1 MQIDLNAGGT
11 MATIDKHVDKEIIET
26 GRIPDSNDFIQDN
39 DICDLVIEEQEKISE
54 ATPLTDDLVRVY
66 LREIGKMSV
75 LDPETELTLAR
86 KVQQGDVRAK
96 QELVRHNLRLVVS
109 IAKRYLNRGM
119 SFLDLIQE
127 GNLGLMK
134 AVEKFDP
141 ERGYKFSTYATWWVR
156 QGITRSLS
164 DKSRTIRIPVHMVEL
179 ISKLKKA
186 IKKLSS
192 KSGHIPSEKEIA
204 QELSMDLNKVKEI
217 IQIMEAPISLH
228 SPVNSDEGGDL
239 EDFITDDGNISP
251 ESSANG
257 VLLGTDINKALKC
270 LTLKE
275 AAVIRLRFGL
285 DCGQERTLEEVG
297 KILGVTRE
305 RVRQLEFRALK
316 KLRQPGACDNLKD
329 YFAA

>member
-1 MQIDLNAGGT
+1 MK
-11 MATIDKHVDKEIIET
+11 TINKNTVKEITEADELTEDASFEEEMELET
-26 GRIPDSNDFIQDN
+26 GNAAS
-39 DICDLVIEEQEKISE
+39 LV
-54 ATPLTDDLVRVY
+54 TDDLVKIY

-75 LDPETELTLAR
+75 LGIEEELDLAR
-86 KVQQGDVRAK
+86 KSLCGDIKAK

-109 IAKRYLNRGM
+109 IAKKYLNRGM

-134 AVEKFDP
+134 AVDKFDP

-164 DKSRTIRIPVHMVEL
+164 DKSRTIRIPVHVVEL

-186 IKKLSS
+186 KKKLSE
-192 KSGHIPSEKEIA
+192 KSDYTPSDEDLACELKLDVSRIKEI
-204 QELSMDLNKVKEI
+204 N
-217 IQIMEAPISLH
+217 QIMELPISLH
-228 SPVNSDEGGDL
+228 SPVNSEEEGDL
-239 EDFITDDGNISP
+239 EGFITDEDASP
-251 ESSANG
+251 EFAANG
-257 VLLGTDINKALKC
+257 ILLGININKALTC

-305 RVRQLEFRALK
+305 RIRQLEHRALK

>member
-1 MQIDLNAGGT
+1 MK
-11 MATIDKHVDKEIIET
+11 TINKSIDKEIVEIDGLGEENLFEEEKALEET
-26 GRIPDSNDFIQDN
+26 YAASPI
-39 DICDLVIEEQEKISE
+39 
-54 ATPLTDDLVRVY
+54 TDDLVKIY
-66 LREIGKMSV
+66 LREIGRMSV
-75 LDPETELTLAR
+75 LTPDEELNLAR
-86 KVQQGDVRAK
+86 KSQCGDITAK
-96 QELVRHNLRLVVS
+96 QDLVRHNLRLVVS
-109 IAKRYLNRGM
+109 IAKKYLNRGM

-134 AVEKFDP
+134 AVDKFDP
-141 ERGYKFSTYATWWVR
+141 ERGFKFSTYATWWVR

-186 IKKLSS
+186 RKKLSE
-192 KSGHIPSEKEIA
+192 KTGYPPSDE
-204 QELSMDLNKVKEI
+204 ELACELKLDTSRVKEI
-217 IQIMEAPISLH
+217 IQIMELPISLH
-228 SPVNSDEGGDL
+228 SSVNSEEEGDL
-239 EDFITDDGNISP
+239 EDFITDEGASP
-251 ESSANG
+251 EFAANG
-257 VLLGTDINKALKC
+257 ILLGININKALSC

-305 RVRQLEFRALK
+305 RVRQLEHRALK

>member
-1 MQIDLNAGGT
+1 MKTINKNA
-11 MATIDKHVDKEIIET
+11 VKEITEADELTKDAFFEEEMELET
-26 GRIPDSNDFIQDN
+26 GNAAS
-39 DICDLVIEEQEKISE
+39 LV
-54 ATPLTDDLVRVY
+54 TDDLVKIY

-75 LDPETELTLAR
+75 LGTEEELDLAR
-86 KVQQGDVRAK
+86 KSLCGDIKAK

-109 IAKRYLNRGM
+109 IAKKYLNRGM

-134 AVEKFDP
+134 AVDKFDP

-164 DKSRTIRIPVHMVEL
+164 DKSRTIRIPVHVVEL

-186 IKKLSS
+186 KKKLSE
-192 KSGHIPSEKEIA
+192 KSDYTPSDEDLAFELKLDVSRIKEI
-204 QELSMDLNKVKEI
+204 N
-217 IQIMEAPISLH
+217 QIMELPISLH
-228 SPVNSDEGGDL
+228 SPVNSEEEGDL
-239 EDFITDDGNISP
+239 EGFITDEDASP
-251 ESSANG
+251 EFAANG
-257 VLLGTDINKALKC
+257 ILLGININKALTC

-305 RVRQLEFRALK
+305 RIRQLEHRALK

>member
-1 MQIDLNAGGT
+1 MK
-11 MATIDKHVDKEIIET
+11 TINESLIKETIET
-26 GRIPDSNDFIQDN
+26 DKRTED
-39 DICDLVIEEQEKISE
+39 DLFEEERELEESYITS
-54 ATPLTDDLVRVY
+54 AVTDDLVRIY

-75 LDPETELTLAR
+75 LDSKEEIDLAR
-86 KVQQGDVRAK
+86 RNQCGDIEAK

-109 IAKRYLNRGM
+109 IAKKYLNRGM

-127 GNLGLMK
+127 GNMGLMK
-134 AVEKFDP
+134 AVDKFDP

-164 DKSRTIRIPVHMVEL
+164 DKSRTIRLPVHMVEL

-186 IKKLSS
+186 RKKLTE
-192 KSGHIPSEKEIA
+192 KSGYTPSDE
-204 QELSMDLNKVKEI
+204 ELACELKLNPDRVKEI
-217 IQIMEAPISLH
+217 IQIMELPISLH
-228 SPVNSDEGGDL
+228 SPLNSEEEGDL
-239 EDFITDDGNISP
+239 ENSITDGENASP
-251 ESSANG
+251 EFATNG
-257 VLLGTDINKALKC
+257 ILLGININKALSC

-285 DCGQERTLEEVG
+285 DYGQERTLEEVG

-305 RVRQLEFRALK
+305 RVRQLEHRALK